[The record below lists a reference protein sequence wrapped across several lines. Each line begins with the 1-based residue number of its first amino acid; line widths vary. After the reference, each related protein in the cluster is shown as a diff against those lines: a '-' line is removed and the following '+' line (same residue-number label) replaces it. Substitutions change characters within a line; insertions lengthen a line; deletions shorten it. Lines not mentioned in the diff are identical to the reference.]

1 MFFKKIPPTTK
12 IVLLSLFSLNSMRSQ
27 QSRKLVSIF
36 TVVSVAEYIGTEEIH
51 QQGRIKD
58 DYEKEYFYA

>member
-1 MFFKKIPPTTK
+1 
-12 IVLLSLFSLNSMRSQ
+12 MRSQ

-58 DYEKEYFYA
+58 NYEKEFFYAELGGCEIGF